1 MPKKHLLIVVAALS
15 ALLMSSCSFLDDKGD
30 SGSVSFTIDKATAQK
45 LLEGSRAAANHAR
58 IADADLEGLSMDV
71 YLKGDYSQSKTIEP
85 TTGATVTFENL
96 RQASK
101 VYVQADVYFKEP
113 GNNQKI
119 LMYTGSSDTI
129 RVNPGQ
135 NKVTVNLKG
144 FYYVWFDANGGE
156 GDFEELRILSGSK
169 ATKPAADPVR
179 EGTEDIAYVFTGWYT
194 SADGDQTL
202 SEKPFDFST
211 PIKKETVLY
220 AGWVEKRIYTVT
232 YDANNGTAGA
242 FDTQR
247 VICDETTTAPE
258 TNPTKEFTE
267 TESYEFAGWF
277 TSPDAETPFDFEN
290 TAITEDIIL
299 YAHWTVKKVYIVT
312 YNAQNG
318 SSKDFDRQLVMENKS
333 TEAPETNPAK
343 ESTETEAYEFAGWF
357 TSADGGT
364 LFDFEN
370 TKITENLTLYA
381 HWTTRIAAGWDISID
396 DDDVKPYYTAITVTE
411 KTEGSNVIFTAPE
424 GLTTYTWKVDGFAAD
439 PATGVSYGTTN
450 QFVLDLNEYRPGV
463 YNVTLL
469 ATKGSGES
477 KQYFSYTTQVKK
489 E

>member
-45 LLEGSRAAANHAR
+45 LLEGSRSAANHAR
-58 IADADLEGLSMDV
+58 VADADLEGLSMDV
-71 YLKGDYSQSKTIEP
+71 YLKGDYSQSKSIEP
-85 TTGATVTFENL
+85 KTGANVTFENL
-96 RQASK
+96 RMGSK

-113 GNNQKI
+113 HNDEKM
-119 LMYTGSSDTI
+119 LVYTGSSDTI

-156 GDFEELRILSGSK
+156 GDFEELHILSGSK
-169 ATKPAADPVR
+169 ATKPATDPVR
-179 EGTEDIAYVFTGWYT
+179 EGTEDIAYVFSGWYT
-194 SADGDQTL
+194 SADGGQTL
-202 SEKPFDFST
+202 SAQPFDFST

-232 YDANNGTAGA
+232 YDANNGTGET

-277 TSPDAETPFDFEN
+277 TSPDAEKPFDFEN

-299 YAHWTVKKVYIVT
+299 YAHWTVKHRYLVT

-318 SSKDFDRQLVMENKS
+318 SSTAFATQRVEESKTTV
-333 TEAPETNPAK
+333 APESIPAK
-343 ESTETEAYEFAGWF
+343 ESTGTEAYEFAGWF
-357 TSADGGT
+357 TSADGGI

-381 HWTTRIAAGWDISID
+381 HWTTRIAAGWDISLD
-396 DDDVKPYYTAITVTE
+396 DDETSYTAITVSE
-411 KTEGSNVIFTAPE
+411 VKEGNNITFTAPE
-424 GLTTYTWKVDGFAAD
+424 DLTTYSWHVDGFVED
-439 PATGVSYGTTN
+439 PATGSPYGTTN